1 MTTHVTIRSGDRDY
15 PALVVDAIGGE
26 PATVMS
32 GDAHVTILTWHGIAA
47 PHTVGTALALYL
59 TVSHAYLLAEAL
71 GEAADRV
78 VGKLIDRRE
87 GRQEC

>member
-32 GDAHVTILTWHGIAA
+32 GDAHVQILTWHGIAE
-47 PHTVGTALALYL
+47 PHTVDNAQILYL

-71 GEAADRV
+71 GEAADWTVNKMLDRSE
-78 VGKLIDRRE
+78 GRRE
-87 GRQEC
+87 C

>member
-32 GDAHVTILTWHGIAA
+32 GDAHVKILTWHGIAE
-47 PHTVGTALALYL
+47 PHTDRPQGRPPRVLTPECLAWLLY
-59 TVSHAYLLAEAL
+59 
-71 GEAADRV
+71 
-78 VGKLIDRRE
+78 
-87 GRQEC
+87 